1 MTNLQTQ
8 KMSFLTDFISYFK
21 HILMTTQNCKHF
33 VKNFHN
39 SYIIQRRAEVNQHKM
54 QTQAEQW
61 KCYEKSRLRKWDND
75 KFLVN
80 LKHTNNEK

>member
-1 MTNLQTQ
+1 MI
-8 KMSFLTDFISYFK
+8 FLTDFIS
-21 HILMTTQNCKHF
+21 HSNTNLMTTQNRKHF

-61 KCYEKSRLRKWDND
+61 KCYEK
-75 KFLVN
+75 
-80 LKHTNNEK
+80 